1 MKEFFFVCLRKDLAT
16 KFLYFKDMFTEVPR
30 LNLNFKEKPI
40 TFKEVEDTSKGDD
53 PEVRDSYR
61 FLWIK
66 CQPGHNFGTV
76 HEKGHYFGE
85 NKLSFDKVPNT
96 IIANSHGSFHW
107 HPTKLRSCTD
117 LEYCRIGSY
126 PVDYNFL
133 DNKPKYLIGMSV
145 PPVMVAQ
152 IANNIFNQWLNEI

>member
-1 MKEFFFVCLRKDLAT
+1 MQSSSKKAPCRYFAEKKQPALPKMPSIEKQLLTDTGLGTLTDEEKLILIHAIERGGTDARKVAS
-16 KFLYFKDMFTEVPR
+16 
-30 LNLNFKEKPI
+30 I
-40 TFKEVEDTSKGDD
+40 
-53 PEVRDSYR
+53 
-61 FLWIK
+61 I
-66 CQPGHNFGTV
+66 
-76 HEKGHYFGE
+76 GE

-107 HPTKLRSCTD
+107 HPSKLRSCTD

-133 DNKPKYLIGMSV
+133 DNKPKYLIGVSV